1 MSEPSVNPVASSVL
15 RVVALDKRF
24 RAAGESIDVLSGL
37 NLQLAAGQ
45 TLALMGPSGSG
56 KSTLLNII
64 SGLES
69 WDQGQVEL
77 FGQLLPPGDR
87 QWTDLRR
94 RAIATVFQEA
104 NLMPAL
110 SLADNVR
117 LRASLAGQPRPD
129 VGGWLERLG
138 LSGLAERFPDQV
150 SGGQRQRVALAMAFA
165 MKPQLILADEPT
177 GSLDR
182 HTAEQVADTLF
193 RFRQQT
199 GCPMILA
206 THDPTLAAR
215 CDQTFTRDMWQP

>member
-1 MSEPSVNPVASSVL
+1 MTEQPTQTPVL
-15 RVVALDKRF
+15 RLCALRKHF
-24 RAAGESIDVLSGL
+24 RTGGETIDVLSGL
-37 NLQLAAGQ
+37 NLELQAGA

-69 WDQGQVEL
+69 WDRGDVEL
-77 FGQLLPPGDR
+77 FGLALSPGDQR
-87 QWTDLRR
+87 WTDLRR
-94 RAIATVFQEA
+94 EAIATVFQEA

-110 SLADNVR
+110 SLADNIR
-117 LRASLAGQPRPD
+117 LRASLAGHAHAD
-129 VGGWLERLG
+129 AAGWLDRLG
-138 LSGLAERFPDQV
+138 LSGLAGRFPDQV

-165 MKPQLILADEPT
+165 MEPRLILADEPT

-193 RFRQQT
+193 AFRRQT

-206 THDPTLAAR
+206 THDPALAAR
-215 CDQTFTRDMWQP
+215 CDHTVTLGAGPA

>member
-1 MSEPSVNPVASSVL
+1 MTVSLTHSPVL
-15 RVVALDKRF
+15 RISALHKNFQAADETIEVLSAFDLGLK
-24 RAAGESIDVLSGL
+24 AGE
-37 NLQLAAGQ
+37 

-69 WDQGQVEL
+69 WDQGEVEL
-77 FGQLLPPGDR
+77 FGQALSPGDQR
-87 QWTDLRR
+87 WTDLRR
-94 RAIATVFQEA
+94 KAIATVFQEA

-110 SLADNVR
+110 SLADNIR
-117 LRASLAGQPRPD
+117 LRASLAGRNRAD
-129 VGGWLERLG
+129 VSAWLDRLG
-138 LSGLAERFPDQV
+138 LGGLAGRFPDQV

-165 MKPQLILADEPT
+165 MEPRLILADEPT

-193 RFRQQT
+193 AFRRQT

-206 THDPTLAAR
+206 THDPALAGR
-215 CDQTFTRDMWQP
+215 CDHTLTLDAGPA

>member
-1 MSEPSVNPVASSVL
+1 MTSTRNHSPVL
-15 RVVALDKRF
+15 RITALRKHF
-24 RAAGESIDVLSGL
+24 RAAGETIEVLAGL
-37 NLQLAAGQ
+37 DLGLQPEE

-69 WDQGQVEL
+69 WDQGEVEL
-77 FGQLLPPGDR
+77 FGQVLSSGDR
-87 QWTDLRR
+87 RWTNLRR
-94 RAIATVFQEA
+94 EAIATVFQEA

-110 SLADNVR
+110 SLADNIR
-117 LRASLAGQPRPD
+117 LRASLAGRTRTD
-129 VGGWLERLG
+129 VAGWLDRLG
-138 LSGLAERFPDQV
+138 LSGLAGRFPDQV

-165 MKPQLILADEPT
+165 MEPRLILADEPT

-193 RFRQQT
+193 AFRRQT

-206 THDPTLAAR
+206 THDPALASR
-215 CDQTFTRDMWQP
+215 CDHTVTLDSGSV

>member
-1 MSEPSVNPVASSVL
+1 MNEPPSNPRASSVL
-15 RVVALDKRF
+15 RIEALNKHF
-24 RAAGESIDVLSGL
+24 RAGGEAIDVLVGL
-37 NLQLAAGQ
+37 DLTLDPGQ

-64 SGLES
+64 SGLEP
-69 WDQGQVEL
+69 WDHGQLAL
-77 FGQLLPPGDR
+77 FGQSLSPGDSR
-87 QWTDLRR
+87 WAGLRR
-94 RAIATVFQEA
+94 QAIATVFQEA

-110 SLADNVR
+110 SLADNIR
-117 LRASLAGQPRPD
+117 LRASLAGQSRPD
-129 VGGWLERLG
+129 VAGWLERLG
-138 LSGLAERFPDQV
+138 LTGLAERFPDQV

-165 MKPQLILADEPT
+165 MEPRLILADEPT

-206 THDPTLAAR
+206 THDPALADR
-215 CDQTFTRDMWQP
+215 CDHTLTLDMWQR